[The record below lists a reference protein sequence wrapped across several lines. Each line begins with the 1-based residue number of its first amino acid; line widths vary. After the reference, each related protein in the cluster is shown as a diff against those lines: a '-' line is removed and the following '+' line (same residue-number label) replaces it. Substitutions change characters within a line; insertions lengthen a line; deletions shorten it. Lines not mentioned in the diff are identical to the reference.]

1 MRGITHWIALLVAAG
16 LALVATT
23 AVVIPGQGAEP
34 ARQAGF
40 GDRDQ
45 RMTSCEPSA
54 AGTTTLDERARHR
67 TGRPAPLMAS
77 SPHARVKLSR
87 EIAARTKPRFIEIK
101 PEPRTGARM
110 IGCLSRFGENV
121 VEEKFTSP
129 SSSLLPCAAG

>member
-67 TGRPAPLMAS
+67 TGRPAPLTAS
-77 SPHARVKLSR
+77 SKPNRHAEARSSKRRADGLSS
-87 EIAARTKPRFIEIK
+87 A
-101 PEPRTGARM
+101 
-110 IGCLSRFGENV
+110 
-121 VEEKFTSP
+121 
-129 SSSLLPCAAG
+129 